1 MPGGILR
8 SGEGTEVPSVFA
20 LVVRG
25 YWQDYR
31 AGWGIMVEPPF
42 AAPSEVASE
51 RDVLLATK
59 LHVPR
64 PRPDLV
70 PRPQLAERLDRG
82 LACGLVLVCAP
93 AGYGKTVLL
102 ADWARRGQ
110 QPVAWLSLD
119 AGDNDPARFWR
130 HAVAALDQMRPGL
143 AERVGSLL
151 GPPAPSSYQGLVTA
165 LINELAAGPDADQ
178 ALLVLDDYHLIES
191 QAVHASLEFLLEHRP
206 PGLHLV
212 LASRSDPPLALA
224 RLRGRGQLTE
234 LRAAELRFTRDEAA
248 ALLRQG
254 ATVSGVA
261 LPETAVAALAART
274 EGWAAGLQLAALSLR
289 GQPDAAG
296 FTAAFTGSHRFIL
309 DFLAEEVLEQ
319 QSDQVRTF
327 LLETSVLERLSGEL
341 CDAVTGRP
349 GSQALLEQVE
359 RAGLFVVPLDEVRG
373 WWRYHHLFADLLRAR
388 LQQEQPGRAAL
399 LHRNAAAWYD
409 DHEMADDAIR
419 HAVAAGEMA
428 WAARLIEQHFDER
441 FYLRGEGVTVQRW
454 LSALPGDLVRTRP
467 RLLLAQALLAF
478 YSGRTET
485 EEPLLDAAEQAYAS
499 PAGEPFEPTVGR
511 AGSMLVNV
519 PALIAI
525 RRGLLAQLRGDAE
538 DTAAFASRA
547 LAESREGEWL
557 LSSTARRSLAVAEW
571 LRGQLT
577 EAEHAF
583 AASIA
588 GWQATGQ
595 PALTAWP
602 RYQLAQVQRALG
614 RLDAATQTYEQ
625 ALSAAAV
632 PGRPPAPTVGLVYV
646 GMAEVAYQRNELDSA
661 LRYVTEGIALE
672 RQFLPGTSPA
682 AGLATLAWI
691 RQAVGDPAGA
701 LEAMGEAGHA
711 APATAGVLNPY
722 PAQRAR
728 LLLAQGDVAAAARW
742 TQETGLH
749 AEDEPRYPREPG
761 YLVLARVLL
770 SQQRPAE
777 ALALLDRL
785 YAAAVAQKRVGSVI
799 EAGALRALALAACG
813 EDAEAVNALADVLT
827 LACPQGYVRVFADEG
842 PPMAALLGRLIAAQR
857 SGQAA
862 VGVPLGCLAR
872 LQRAFDVGHTGPGSR
887 SGTAPAA
894 VPGLVEQLTS
904 RELEVLGMLAA
915 GKSNQAI
922 ADQLV
927 VTLDTVK
934 KHVSHLL
941 GKLAAANRTEAVTR
955 ARELGLIP

>member
-1 MPGGILR
+1 
-8 SGEGTEVPSVFA
+8 
-20 LVVRG
+20 
-25 YWQDYR
+25 
-31 AGWGIMVEPPF
+31 MVEPPF

-70 PRPQLAERLDRG
+70 PRPQLAERLNRG
-82 LACGLVLVCAP
+82 LARGLVLVCAP

-119 AGDNDPARFWR
+119 VGDNDPARFWR
-130 HAVAALDQMRPGL
+130 HGVAALDQARPGL
-143 AERVGSLL
+143 AGRVGPLL
-151 GPPAPSSYQGLVTA
+151 GPPAPSSYEGLVTA

-178 ALLVLDDYHLIES
+178 ALLVLDDYHLIDSE
-191 QAVHASLEFLLEHRP
+191 AVHASLGFLIEHRP

-224 RLRGRGQLTE
+224 RLRGRDQLAE
-234 LRAAELRFTRDEAA
+234 LRAAELRFTADEAA

-254 ATVSGVA
+254 AAESCVA

-309 DFLAEEVLEQ
+309 DFLTEEVLEQ

-327 LLETSVLERLSGEL
+327 LLETSVLERLS
-341 CDAVTGRP
+341 AASSATRSP
-349 GSQALLEQVE
+349 AAPASQALLEQVE
-359 RAGLFVVPLDEVRG
+359 RAGLFLVPLDEVRG

-388 LQQEQPGRAAL
+388 LQHEQPGRAAL

-441 FYLRGEGVTVQRW
+441 FHLRGEGVTVQRW

-547 LAESREGEWL
+547 LAESKEGEWL

-571 LRGQLT
+571 LRGRLT
-577 EAEHAF
+577 EAEHVF

-588 GWQATGQ
+588 GWQAAGQ
-595 PALTAWP
+595 PTLTVWH
-602 RYQLAQVQRALG
+602 RYQLGQVQRALG
-614 RLDAATQTYEQ
+614 RLDAAIQTYEQ
-625 ALSAAAV
+625 ALSVAAV

-646 GMAEVAYQRNELDSA
+646 GLAEVAYQRNELDRA

-672 RQFLPGTSPA
+672 RQFLPGTSPV
-682 AGLATLAWI
+682 AGLVMLAWI
-691 RQAVGDPAGA
+691 RQAAGDPAGA
-701 LEAMGEAGHA
+701 LEAIGEVEHGS
-711 APATAGVLNPY
+711 PTTAGVLNPA

-770 SQQRPAE
+770 AQQRPAE

-785 YAAAVAQKRVGSVI
+785 HAAAVAQHRVGSVI
-799 EAGALRALALAACG
+799 EAGALRALALAARG
-813 EDAEAVNALADVLT
+813 QDADAVNALADVLT

-842 PPMAALLGRLIAAQR
+842 PPMAALLTRLIAAQR
-857 SGQAA
+857 AGQAA
-862 VGVPLGCLAR
+862 AAVPLGCLAR
-872 LQRAFDVGHTGPGSR
+872 LQRAFDVGSTRPGPR
-887 SGTAPAA
+887 SGTAPRRCRASS
-894 VPGLVEQLTS
+894 S
-904 RELEVLGMLAA
+904 R
-915 GKSNQAI
+915 
-922 ADQLV
+922 
-927 VTLDTVK
+927 
-934 KHVSHLL
+934 
-941 GKLAAANRTEAVTR
+941 
-955 ARELGLIP
+955 